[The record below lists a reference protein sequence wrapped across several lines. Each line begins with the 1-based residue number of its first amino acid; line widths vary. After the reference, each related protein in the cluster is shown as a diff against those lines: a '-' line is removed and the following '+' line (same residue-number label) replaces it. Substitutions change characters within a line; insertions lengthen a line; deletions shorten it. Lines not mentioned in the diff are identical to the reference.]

1 MHTCRCTD
9 NWLAFSNS
17 FLWPPNPPNHGKKGQ
32 EGGKV
37 QGGGGGGGKDG
48 YWVTVSADS
57 VMAGTPIIPAGC
69 KKAHWCL
76 ARRMFFS
83 LTPFLSVMSD
93 SVTPRLLRHY
103 PREGVCVCVCTPVS
117 SSQGNSK
124 QNNLAVNSNLW
135 THFRVHCSDLGFYF
149 H

>member
-17 FLWPPNPPNHGKKGQ
+17 FLWPTHPPNHGKKGQ

-37 QGGGGGGGKDG
+37 QGGGGGGKDG
-48 YWVTVSADS
+48 YWVNVSADS
-57 VMAGTPIIPAGC
+57 VMASTPIIPAGG

-76 ARRMFFS
+76 APRMFFS
-83 LTPFLSVMSD
+83 LTPFSFGRVRLSDLPSLKTL
-93 SVTPRLLRHY
+93 SK
-103 PREGVCVCVCTPVS
+103 GGCVWTPVS
-117 SSQGNSK
+117 SLQGNSK
-124 QNNLAVNSNLW
+124 QNNRAVYSNLW
-135 THFRVHCSDLGFYF
+135 SLFRVHCSELGFYF